1 MQKPNNRSGGAL
13 PTSPVASTSAHRRS
27 LSPSV
32 PGASTTSAPQASR
45 GAADS
50 TKRHQYNSSYSPE
63 NHGAFRRRRSAARTD
78 LTLIKGIL
86 AKALAG
92 KGIDKKIERY
102 EFVLHW
108 EKIVGERL
116 AEVSKPDYI
125 SRRTLIVR
133 VLHPVWAQ
141 EFAFMKMNLL
151 RQLAPYL
158 VRGDV
163 VDDMIFR
170 VGPFEE

>member
-1 MQKPNNRSGGAL
+1 MERINRFLGGAI
-13 PTSPVASTSAHRRS
+13 PRTSSDNSYNQRKVNEGQRS
-27 LSPSV
+27 Y
-32 PGASTTSAPQASR
+32 APQSR
-45 GAADS
+45 SDGSSS
-50 TKRHQYNSSYSPE
+50 TYSSEFRAPYQ
-63 NHGAFRRRRSAARTD
+63 RRRRGIPTD

-108 EKIVGERL
+108 DKIVGEKL

-125 SRRTLIVR
+125 SRKTLIVR

-141 EFAFMKMNLL
+141 EFTFMKGTLL
-151 RQLAPYL
+151 RKLAPYL
-158 VRGDV
+158 KRGDV

-170 VGPFEE
+170 VGPLEE

>member
-1 MQKPNNRSGGAL
+1 MERINKFLGGAL
-13 PTSPVASTSAHRRS
+13 P
-27 LSPSV
+27 
-32 PGASTTSAPQASR
+32 SAPSGVAKNQPQPT
-45 GAADS
+45 GAQNSSEPGSAN
-50 TKRHQYNSSYSPE
+50 RQYRSSYSSESKPPLRY
-63 NHGAFRRRRSAARTD
+63 RRKGVRTD

-102 EFVLHW
+102 EFILHW
-108 EKIVGERL
+108 DKIVGEKL

-125 SRRTLIVR
+125 SRKTLIVR

-141 EFAFMKMNLL
+141 EFAFMKTSLL
-151 RQLAPYL
+151 RKLVPYL
-158 VRGDV
+158 KRGDV

-170 VGPFEE
+170 VGPLEE

>member
-1 MQKPNNRSGGAL
+1 VERINKFLGGAL
-13 PTSPVASTSAHRRS
+13 PRTSSDNSYNQPKVKEGPPSHSPQGRS
-27 LSPSV
+27 NS
-32 PGASTTSAPQASR
+32 
-45 GAADS
+45 
-50 TKRHQYNSSYSPE
+50 YNSSYP
-63 NHGAFRRRRSAARTD
+63 APYRRRRSGVPTD

-108 EKIVGERL
+108 DKIVGEKL

-125 SRRTLIVR
+125 SRKTLIVR

-141 EFAFMKMNLL
+141 EFTFMKGSLL
-151 RQLAPYL
+151 RKLAPYL
-158 VRGDV
+158 QRGDV

-170 VGPFEE
+170 VGPLEE

>member
-1 MQKPNNRSGGAL
+1 VERINKFLGGAIPQKPSDNSYNQRTVNERQPSY
-13 PTSPVASTSAHRRS
+13 ASQFR
-27 LSPSV
+27 V
-32 PGASTTSAPQASR
+32 P
-45 GAADS
+45 
-50 TKRHQYNSSYSPE
+50 Y
-63 NHGAFRRRRSAARTD
+63 RRRRSGVPTD

-108 EKIVGERL
+108 DAIVGEKL

-125 SRRTLIVR
+125 SRKTLIVR

-141 EFAFMKMNLL
+141 EFTFMKGTLL
-151 RQLAPYL
+151 RKLAPYL
-158 VRGDV
+158 KRGDV
-163 VDDMIFR
+163 VEDMIFR
-170 VGPFEE
+170 VGPLEE

>member
-1 MQKPNNRSGGAL
+1 MERINKFLGGAL
-13 PTSPVASTSAHRRS
+13 PRTSSDKSYN
-27 LSPSV
+27 
-32 PGASTTSAPQASR
+32 Q
-45 GAADS
+45 
-50 TKRHQYNSSYSPE
+50 TKVKEGQPSYSPQARSTTYTSS
-63 NHGAFRRRRSAARTD
+63 HPAPYRRRRSGVPTD

-86 AKALAG
+86 AKAPAG

-108 EKIVGERL
+108 DKIVGEKL

-125 SRRTLIVR
+125 SRKTLIVR

-141 EFAFMKMNLL
+141 EFTFMKGNLL
-151 RQLAPYL
+151 RKLAPYL
-158 VRGDV
+158 QRGDV

-170 VGPFEE
+170 VGPLEE

>member
-1 MQKPNNRSGGAL
+1 VERINKFLGGAL
-13 PTSPVASTSAHRRS
+13 PNSASERTPSQPQSNERTGPQNSPRRRNS
-27 LSPSV
+27 YP
-32 PGASTTSAPQASR
+32 
-45 GAADS
+45 
-50 TKRHQYNSSYSPE
+50 SSYSPE
-63 NHGAFRRRRSAARTD
+63 YRGTFRRRRGVPTD

-108 EKIVGERL
+108 DKIVGEKL

-125 SRRTLIVR
+125 SRKTLIVR

-141 EFAFMKMNLL
+141 EFTFMKAMLL
-151 RQLAPYL
+151 RKLAPYL
-158 VRGDV
+158 KRGDFV
-163 VDDMIFR
+163 EDMIFR
-170 VGPFEE
+170 VGPLEE

>member
-1 MQKPNNRSGGAL
+1 VERIDKFLGGAL
-13 PTSPVASTSAHRRS
+13 PRSSSGEASNQDKVQEGQAPGSPRPR
-27 LSPSV
+27 P
-32 PGASTTSAPQASR
+32 TTY
-45 GAADS
+45 
-50 TKRHQYNSSYSPE
+50 KSSYSQDSR
-63 NHGAFRRRRSAARTD
+63 GSFYRRRSAAPTD
-78 LTLIKGIL
+78 LTLIKSIL

-108 EKIVGERL
+108 DKIVGEKL

-125 SRRTLIVR
+125 SRKTLIVR

-141 EFAFMKMNLL
+141 EFTFMKGTLL
-151 RQLAPYL
+151 RKLAPYL
-158 VRGDV
+158 KRGDV

-170 VGPFEE
+170 VGPLEE

>member
-1 MQKPNNRSGGAL
+1 MERINKFLGGAL
-13 PTSPVASTSAHRRS
+13 PRS
-27 LSPSV
+27 SSDN
-32 PGASTTSAPQASR
+32 S
-45 GAADS
+45 
-50 TKRHQYNSSYSPE
+50 YNHHKDRDGQLPY
-63 NHGAFRRRRSAARTD
+63 RRRRSGVPTD

-108 EKIVGERL
+108 DKIVGEKL

-125 SRRTLIVR
+125 SRKTLIVR

-141 EFAFMKMNLL
+141 ELTFMKIHLL
-151 RQLAPYL
+151 RKLAPYL
-158 VRGDV
+158 KRGDV

-170 VGPFEE
+170 VGPLQE

>member
-1 MQKPNNRSGGAL
+1 MERINKFLGGAL
-13 PTSPVASTSAHRRS
+13 PRTSSDNSYNQQKGKEGQPSYSLQARS
-27 LSPSV
+27 NNY
-32 PGASTTSAPQASR
+32 T
-45 GAADS
+45 
-50 TKRHQYNSSYSPE
+50 SSYPTPY
-63 NHGAFRRRRSAARTD
+63 RRRRSGVPTD

-108 EKIVGERL
+108 DKIVGEKL

-125 SRRTLIVR
+125 SRKTLIVR

-141 EFAFMKMNLL
+141 EFTFMKGTLL
-151 RQLAPYL
+151 RKLAPYL
-158 VRGDV
+158 KRGDV
-163 VDDMIFR
+163 VEDMIFR
-170 VGPFEE
+170 VGPLEE

>member
-1 MQKPNNRSGGAL
+1 VERINKFLGGAL
-13 PTSPVASTSAHRRS
+13 PRSSPQDASNQDQVKQGQT
-27 LSPSV
+27 
-32 PGASTTSAPQASR
+32 PGYSQTR
-45 GAADS
+45 GNS
-50 TKRHQYNSSYSPE
+50 YKSSYSPDSR
-63 NHGAFRRRRSAARTD
+63 GSFYRRRSAAPTD
-78 LTLIKGIL
+78 LTLIKSIL

-108 EKIVGERL
+108 DKIVGEKL

-125 SRRTLIVR
+125 SRKTLIVR

-141 EFAFMKMNLL
+141 EFTFMKGTLL
-151 RQLAPYL
+151 RKLAPYL
-158 VRGDV
+158 KRGDV

-170 VGPFEE
+170 VGPLEE

>member
-1 MQKPNNRSGGAL
+1 MERINKFLGGAL
-13 PTSPVASTSAHRRS
+13 PRN
-27 LSPSV
+27 PSDNSYAQKKANE
-32 PGASTTSAPQASR
+32 GQSSYGPQARS
-45 GAADS
+45 GGY
-50 TKRHQYNSSYSPE
+50 TSSYPSEFRAPY
-63 NHGAFRRRRSAARTD
+63 RRRRSGVPTD

-108 EKIVGERL
+108 DKIVGEKL

-125 SRRTLIVR
+125 SRKALIVR

-141 EFAFMKMNLL
+141 EFTFMKGTLL
-151 RQLAPYL
+151 RKLAPYL
-158 VRGDV
+158 KRGDV
-163 VDDMIFR
+163 VEDMIFR
-170 VGPFEE
+170 VGPLEE

>member
-1 MQKPNNRSGGAL
+1 MERINKFLGGAL
-13 PTSPVASTSAHRRS
+13 PRTSSDNSYKQQN
-27 LSPSV
+27 
-32 PGASTTSAPQASR
+32 GKEGQ
-45 GAADS
+45 
-50 TKRHQYNSSYSPE
+50 SSYSSQPRSSGYSSE
-63 NHGAFRRRRSAARTD
+63 ARVPYRRRRSGVPTD

-108 EKIVGERL
+108 DKIVGEKL

-125 SRRTLIVR
+125 SRKTLIVR

-141 EFAFMKMNLL
+141 EFTFMKGALL
-151 RQLAPYL
+151 RKLAPYL
-158 VRGDV
+158 QRGDV

-170 VGPFEE
+170 VGPLEE

>member
-1 MQKPNNRSGGAL
+1 MERINKFLGGAL
-13 PTSPVASTSAHRRS
+13 PRASSDKSYDQPKVTEGR
-27 LSPSV
+27 V
-32 PGASTTSAPQASR
+32 
-45 GAADS
+45 
-50 TKRHQYNSSYSPE
+50 SYSPQ
-63 NHGAFRRRRSAARTD
+63 ARSSSYTASYPAPYRRRRSGVPTD

-108 EKIVGERL
+108 DKIVGEKL

-125 SRRTLIVR
+125 SRKTLIVR

-141 EFAFMKMNLL
+141 EFTFMKTNLL
-151 RQLAPYL
+151 RKLAPYL
-158 VRGDV
+158 KRGDV

-170 VGPFEE
+170 VGSLEE

>member
-1 MQKPNNRSGGAL
+1 VERINKFLGGAL
-13 PTSPVASTSAHRRS
+13 PRTSSDTSYNQQKGKESPPSYSSQSRS
-27 LSPSV
+27 N
-32 PGASTTSAPQASR
+32 T
-45 GAADS
+45 
-50 TKRHQYNSSYSPE
+50 YNSSSSLESRAPY
-63 NHGAFRRRRSAARTD
+63 RRRRSGVPTD

-108 EKIVGERL
+108 DKIVGEKL

-125 SRRTLIVR
+125 SRKTLIVR

-141 EFAFMKMNLL
+141 EFTFMKGALL
-151 RQLAPYL
+151 RKLAPYL
-158 VRGDV
+158 KRGDIV
-163 VDDMIFR
+163 EDMIFR
-170 VGPFEE
+170 VGPLEE

>member
-1 MQKPNNRSGGAL
+1 MERINKFLGGAL
-13 PTSPVASTSAHRRS
+13 PRTSSENPYNQQKNKE
-27 LSPSV
+27 
-32 PGASTTSAPQASR
+32 GAP
-45 GAADS
+45 
-50 TKRHQYNSSYSPE
+50 SYSPQGRS
-63 NHGAFRRRRSAARTD
+63 NTYNSPYPAPYRRRRGVPTD

-108 EKIVGERL
+108 DKIVGEKL

-125 SRRTLIVR
+125 SRKTLIVR

-141 EFAFMKMNLL
+141 EFAFMKVNLL
-151 RQLAPYL
+151 RKLAPYL
-158 VRGDV
+158 KRGDV
-163 VDDMIFR
+163 VEDMIFR
-170 VGPFEE
+170 VGPLEE

>member
-1 MQKPNNRSGGAL
+1 MERINKFLGGAL
-13 PTSPVASTSAHRRS
+13 PRTSSDNS
-27 LSPSV
+27 
-32 PGASTTSAPQASR
+32 
-45 GAADS
+45 
-50 TKRHQYNSSYSPE
+50 YNQQKSKEGQPSYSPQARS
-63 NHGAFRRRRSAARTD
+63 NTYTSSYPAPYRRRRSGVPTD

-108 EKIVGERL
+108 DKIVGEKL

-125 SRRTLIVR
+125 SRKTLIVR

-141 EFAFMKMNLL
+141 EFTFMKGTLL
-151 RQLAPYL
+151 RKLAPYL
-158 VRGDV
+158 KRGDV
-163 VDDMIFR
+163 VEDMIFR
-170 VGPFEE
+170 VGPLEE